1 MPKNLWQ
8 KERSNLFRDLVKQY
22 SQEGY
27 TQKESKKF
35 AKKEIDEIMEDKEDF
50 VVLSVGQVKRRFNMK
65 MDTRIV
71 LVVKQ
76 DLEKI

>member
-8 KERSNLFRDLVKQY
+8 KERNNLFRDLVRQY

-50 VVLSVGQVKRRFNMK
+50 VANLWKESFSDV
-65 MDTRIV
+65 
-71 LVVKQ
+71 
-76 DLEKI
+76 

>member
-8 KERSNLFRDLVKQY
+8 KERNNLFRDLVRQY

-50 VVLSVGQVKRRFNMK
+50 ITNLWKESFRDV
-65 MDTRIV
+65 
-71 LVVKQ
+71 
-76 DLEKI
+76 